1 MVIQEIKDRFTIPAK
16 KKIVKSK
23 WCNGFIVASAATD
36 MDKVEKDRME
46 KIFDYRHR
54 IMKQRM

>member
-36 MDKVEKDRME
+36 MDKVEKARME
-46 KIFDYRHR
+46 RIFDYRHR
-54 IMKQRM
+54 ITKQRI

>member
-1 MVIQEIKDRFTIPAK
+1 MVIQAIKDRFTIPAK

-23 WCNGFIVASAATD
+23 WCNGFIVASATTD